1 MEIDSVIFSSM
12 GGCEF
17 EYWSTVLSLFVSGS
31 KYGRSR
37 GLGWEREGIEYIRVV
52 SVYSCKGTDIR
63 LWASCGLPENNLQGL
78 AFS

>member
-1 MEIDSVIFSSM
+1 MEIDSVIFSSL
-12 GGCEF
+12 GGCEC

-37 GLGWEREGIEYIRVV
+37 GLGWEREGIEYIN
-52 SVYSCKGTDIR
+52 VYSCKGTDIR